1 MAVQERQTVAFMRSA
16 IAENHFKPH
25 YWFEVDDDR
34 LDVSLADERRLAEHV
49 NKYLTIFANAADP
62 EPIGFCIRQ
71 TSEFWA
77 VLCQLGAVPEN
88 QSEISIIDLLKY
100 AAAQTSVPVKAEEML
115 RLLQQKVQAEY
126 GVSRVKPCDLFAGRL
141 KTAALTKTPAASVLE
156 PVQA

>member
-1 MAVQERQTVAFMRSA
+1 MAVQNRLTVALTRSA
-16 IAENHFKPH
+16 VDAGSFKPH
-25 YWFEVDDDR
+25 FWFDVDDDR

-49 NKYLTIFANAADP
+49 NEYLTIFASAVDL

-71 TSEFWA
+71 ASKFWA
-77 VLCQLGAVPEN
+77 VLCQPGTVSEN
-88 QSEISIIDLLKY
+88 HSEISIIDLLKY
-100 AAAQTSVPVKAEEML
+100 AAAQTSVPVKAAEML